1 MTYELKFT
9 EDARKQLKK
18 LRDKQYLKRLEVLL
32 DDTACHPFTGIGKP
46 EALKYELSGCWSR
59 RIDKKNRLV
68 YEIIE
73 PNVIIISVV
82 GHY

>member
-32 DDTACHPFTGIGKP
+32 DDRVCHPFTGIGKP